1 MSRMILPALLL
12 LAMVAAQPVAGQC
25 DIPRPG
31 QENWAVHTEDGES
44 FAISAVFA
52 TANEDGTCKAIW
64 AKPMPVQLKSG
75 YLFSLFGADN
85 PEVLVKLLNGC
96 AINGHWWL
104 YAGGATD
111 LTHSLVIARLND
123 IDPAT
128 GSARITTTNTWVQ
141 SVAAARRA
149 SWPEIPPD
157 NPLVSTVPPDWRA
170 AYGHVS
176 TTEAF
181 KCLPEADDTEDG
193 AATAPEIIPAREL
206 VPIVRLHGMDRRP
219 VSRRF
224 GMQR

>member
-1 MSRMILPALLL
+1 MSRKLTFPALLL
-12 LAMVAAQPVAGQC
+12 LAMVVAPPVAGQC
-25 DIPRPG
+25 DIPQAGR
-31 QENWAVHTEDGES
+31 ENWAVHTEAGES
-44 FAISAVFA
+44 FLISAVFA
-52 TANEDGTCKAIW
+52 TADEDGSCKAVW
-64 AKPMPVQLKSG
+64 AKPMPVELKSV
-75 YLFSLFGADN
+75 YLFSVFGADN

-128 GSARITTTNTWVQ
+128 GSARITTTNTYVR
-141 SVAAARRA
+141 SVAAARRG

-157 NPLVSTVPPDWRA
+157 NPLVANVPPHWRA

-181 KCLPEADDTEDG
+181 KCVPEADDTDDG
-193 AATAPEIIPAREL
+193 AATAPRIIPAREL
-206 VPIVRLHGMDRRP
+206 VPVGAMEP
-219 VSRRF
+219 SN
-224 GMQR
+224 